1 LDFYPAASL
10 KNNAFPPL
18 RSGWVLA
25 LSIGEKSIN
34 DPKRRRLTVTQEILK
49 IAEDYLD
56 AVNEQDIEALGKNL
70 HPLLHFKAAL
80 CEIDGRQNFLEHTEK
95 FFSSIKGLEIRA
107 RFASASQTFFLYDL
121 FFNNSL
127 GMSRTANLMTFENGM
142 ITEMEL
148 VYDPRPFEH
157 FFKDKETAAQKV
169 LVDHLKF

>member
-1 LDFYPAASL
+1 VP
-10 KNNAFPPL
+10 
-18 RSGWVLA
+18 
-25 LSIGEKSIN
+25 
-34 DPKRRRLTVTQEILK
+34 QEILN

-70 HPLLHFKAAL
+70 HPQLHFKASM
-80 CEIDGRQNFLEHTEK
+80 CEIDGRQNFLDHTEK
-95 FFSSIKGLEIRA
+95 FFTSIKGLEIRA
-107 RFASASQTFFLYDL
+107 RFSSSNHTFFLYDL

-142 ITEMEL
+142 IREMEL

-157 FFKDKETAAQKV
+157 FFKNKEVAAKKV